1 MQFSNINYNLYKS
14 FLVVYETKN
23 ISRAADLLYISQPA
37 VSHNIKELEKQL
49 GIQLFYKK
57 ANGMSST
64 NEADILYKYISSA
77 FNSIWKGE
85 LTISDM
91 AGLKTGVVKIGT
103 PSYLAVLYLSDI
115 ITDFRK
121 KYPNIKIEIVSKP
134 VPDLITMLQTQNID
148 IVIDSQPI
156 TTEKSSS
163 MDIKYLKSYS
173 HCFFTTDKYYSEK
186 SVGTEHIN
194 NLPLIISSQTSE
206 EIKQLKNSVVGIKI
220 NPVIEAWTTE
230 SMIKLV
236 KEGNGVGYCQ
246 EEYIKE
252 ELENGTLKTEE
263 IFKELE
269 SRTHLKPYTLVKHA
283 IAWSV
288 KENTSVKDYKS
299 DSDGLDLNRQTI
311 TGDYDVY
318 FKVLIVK
325 LLVLDHTIYT

>member
-14 FLVVYETKN
+14 FLVVYETQN

-91 AGLKTGVVKIGT
+91 AGLKTGVVKIGI
-103 PSYLAVLYLSDI
+103 PSYLSVLFLSEI
-115 ITDFRK
+115 ITEFRQK
-121 KYPNIKIEIVSKP
+121 HPNIKIEIVSKP
-134 VPDLITMLQTQNID
+134 IPDLLGMLQTQNLD

-156 TTEKSSS
+156 PSEKSKTE
-163 MDIKYLKSYS
+163 IKYLKSYS
-173 HCFFTTDKYYSEK
+173 HCFFTTDKYYTDK
-186 SVGTEHIN
+186 ALGFDAIN
-194 NLPLIISSQTSE
+194 NLPLIISSQNAE
-206 EIKQLKNSVVGIKI
+206 EIKLLKNATSNIKI

-236 KEGNGVGYCQ
+236 CEGNGVGYTQ
-246 EEYIKE
+246 EDYIK
-252 ELENGTLKTEE
+252 
-263 IFKELE
+263 KELE
-269 SRTHLKPYTLVKHA
+269 DGTFKKLNQTFTLPKLDIYCGYITDTLA
-283 IAWSV
+283 YAPKKFI
-288 KENTSVKDYKS
+288 EFLTSK
-299 DSDGLDLNRQTI
+299 N
-311 TGDYDVY
+311 
-318 FKVLIVK
+318 
-325 LLVLDHTIYT
+325 

>member
-23 ISRAADLLYISQPA
+23 ISRAADILYISQPA

-49 GIQLFYKK
+49 NIQLFYKK
-57 ANGMSST
+57 SNGMNTTS
-64 NEADILYKYISSA
+64 EADVLYKYISSA

-91 AGLKTGVVKIGT
+91 AGLKTGVVKIGI
-103 PSYLAVLYLSDI
+103 PSYLTVLFLSDI
-115 ITDFRK
+115 ITEFRS
-121 KYPNIKIEIVSKP
+121 KYPNVKIEIVSKP
-134 VPDLITMLQTQNID
+134 IPDLITMLQTQNID

-156 TTEKSSS
+156 STEKSSS

-186 SVGTEHIN
+186 SVGTDHIN
-194 NLPLIISSQTSE
+194 NLPLIISSQGSE

-246 EEYIKE
+246 EDYIKE
-252 ELENGTLKTEE
+252 ELEAGTLKKLNLLFAPPKLDIYSGYITD
-263 IFKELE
+263 
-269 SRTHLKPYTLVKHA
+269 TLAFAPKRF
-283 IAWSV
+283 IEFLS
-288 KENTSVKDYKS
+288 TKD
-299 DSDGLDLNRQTI
+299 
-311 TGDYDVY
+311 
-318 FKVLIVK
+318 
-325 LLVLDHTIYT
+325 

>member
-23 ISRAADLLYISQPA
+23 ISRAADILYISQPA

-49 GIQLFYKK
+49 NIQLFYKK
-57 ANGMSST
+57 SNGMNTTS
-64 NEADILYKYISSA
+64 EADILYKYISSA

-91 AGLKTGVVKIGT
+91 AGLKTGVVKIGI
-103 PSYLAVLYLSDI
+103 PSYLTILFLSDV
-115 ITDFRK
+115 ITEFRN
-121 KYPNIKIEIVSKP
+121 KYPNVKIEIVSKP
-134 VPDLITMLQTQNID
+134 IPDLITMLQTQNID

-156 TTEKSSS
+156 PTEKSATS
-163 MDIKYLKSYS
+163 IKYLKSYN

-186 SVGTEHIN
+186 SFGIDNIN
-194 NLPLIISSQTSE
+194 NLPLIIPSQNSE
-206 EIKQLKNSVVGIKI
+206 EIKLLKNSVIGLKI

-252 ELENGTLKTEE
+252 ELENGTLKKLNLLFTPPKLD
-263 IFKELE
+263 IYAG
-269 SRTHLKPYTLVKHA
+269 YTVDTLAFAPKKF
-283 IAWSV
+283 IEFLS
-288 KENTSVKDYKS
+288 TKD
-299 DSDGLDLNRQTI
+299 
-311 TGDYDVY
+311 
-318 FKVLIVK
+318 
-325 LLVLDHTIYT
+325 